1 MTVDHNLSATTFSC
15 SFKVSGDYYKLVRYY
30 MNVSGDGTTQGVTQQ
45 PASGVLND

>member
-30 MNVSGDGTTQGVTQQ
+30 MNASGAGTPQVVVEQ
-45 PASGVLND
+45 PSGVLND